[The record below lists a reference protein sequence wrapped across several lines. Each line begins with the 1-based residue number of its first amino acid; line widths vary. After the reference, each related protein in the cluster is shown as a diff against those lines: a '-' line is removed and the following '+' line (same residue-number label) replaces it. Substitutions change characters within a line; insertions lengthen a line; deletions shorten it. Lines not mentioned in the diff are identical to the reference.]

1 MPSDQMVDA
10 KVILEAMAE
19 IKRTGINPLMEELE
33 ATEPD
38 LASFLMEEL
47 SLIHKRLLDTSA
59 RHKQV
64 QRLQRQVTSLVL
76 VAIRSLRK
84 AHHRLWQ
91 EESEGSPL
99 AKLDP
104 DQDKPPSPSQGEPP

>member
-1 MPSDQMVDA
+1 MVDA

-19 IKRTGINPLMEELE
+19 IKRTGITPLMEELE

-64 QRLQRQVTSLVL
+64 QRLQRQVTLLVL

-91 EESEGSPL
+91 EESEDSPL
-99 AKLDP
+99 GRLDP
-104 DQDKPPSPSQGEPP
+104 DQDRPQCSDDQGPPAG